1 MKFIIAGALAALS
14 LGAMPAS
21 AEVIEVPDSPGAFY
35 VRTEV
40 ESDWGAGNYE
50 QTVINTRVGY
60 ETEVGTDGLVY
71 LEGGPAFVNPAHSD
85 LSTEVAVEL
94 GGVVALSENLDL
106 YGDVELRTNDGTNLN
121 TWMDVSSTVG
131 LTYSFR

>member
-40 ESDWGAGNYE
+40 ESDWNAGNYD

-60 ETEVGTDGLVY
+60 ETQVGTDGLVY

>member
-1 MKFIIAGALAALS
+1 MKFIIAGAVAALS

-21 AEVIEVPDSPGAFY
+21 AEVIEIPDSPGSYY
-35 VRTEV
+35 VWTEV
-40 ESDWGAGNYE
+40 ESDWNSGNYD

-60 ETEVGTDGLVY
+60 ETRVGTDGVIY
-71 LEGGPAFVNPAHSD
+71 FEGGPAFVNPAHSD

-94 GGVVALSENLDL
+94 GGAVALSDNIDL
-106 YGDVELRTNDGTNLN
+106 YGDVELRTNDGTDLN
-121 TWMDVSSTVG
+121 VWLDVSSTVG